1 MNDVEHPDL
10 KDSSLCI
17 LTNNTYFYTNSF
29 PNTLYMKILK
39 MPTWKTEIFQLA
51 IALILLV
58 TSSQAVFAQEH
69 IVPLGSNATIQEY
82 LNRHPTENF
91 HRVGAADTIIL
102 PFIDDFARQGIY
114 PSDSLWED
122 NDVFINSTFADSP
135 FTIGV
140 ATFDGLD
147 YAGRPHDS
155 LSSSDAISD
164 YLTSRPIDLSGLQG
178 NTSVWLSFFYQPQ
191 GLGDIPESNDSLV
204 LQFKDT
210 SGNWIRQ
217 WAVEGKPDTAF
228 TRVNINLLGNAF
240 LYKGFQFRFYNIA
253 TVNGNRDHWHLDYVI
268 LNKNTVANDS
278 IRDNSFIN
286 NKGSLLSEYSAMP
299 YKHYASLSN
308 PTAAMVP
315 EIVDSVRNIN
325 YGGTSITYVAEIYNE
340 QGFVQF
346 ASTPSTQGSA
356 SLSDIEFI
364 TPLNYTF
371 PSNLTVDS
379 TSFLLKTYFSQ
390 PGINSNAHNDTSYHM
405 QYFHN
410 YYAYDDG
417 SAEVAYGVTGNT
429 DVKMAYQFDVKM
441 ADTLRG
447 VQIYFNP
454 VGLNV
459 HTKLFQLAYWSSVSV
474 AGNTDQLVYRMINQK
489 PANIDSINGFATYLF
504 DELLVVQPGLAYV
517 GIIQN
522 EPQTIYGIGLDR
534 NTDSRSKMFYH
545 VDGFWYQTQV
555 RGSWMIRPI
564 FGDTLGSLVSVN
576 ELSYELLPFSVF
588 PNPAGELVEIQLGSA
603 SAENHS
609 FEIVNLLGST
619 IMAGEFHNSVKIN
632 ISSISK
638 GLYFIRLKNLKN
650 GSVASR
656 KLLIDK

>member
-1 MNDVEHPDL
+1 MNM
-10 KDSSLCI
+10 
-17 LTNNTYFYTNSF
+17 NNKSFYHTASIWMM
-29 PNTLYMKILK
+29 LV
-39 MPTWKTEIFQLA
+39 
-51 IALILLV
+51 IALAFLCSY
-58 TSSQAVFAQEH
+58 TSFAQEH
-69 IVPLGSNATIQEY
+69 IVPLGSNATIINY
-82 LNRHPTENF
+82 LKNHPNEIHQRTT
-91 HRVGAADTIIL
+91 VADTIIL
-102 PFIDDFARQGIY
+102 PFIDDFSRQGIY
-114 PSDSLWED
+114 PFDSLWED
-122 NDVFINSTFADSP
+122 RDVFINSTFADSP

-155 LSSSDAISD
+155 LSSSDAIAD

-191 GLGDIPESNDSLV
+191 GLGDIPEPIDSLV

-210 SGNWIRQ
+210 SGTWIRQ
-217 WAVEGKPDTAF
+217 WSLAGKADTAF
-228 TRVNINLLGNAF
+228 TRVNINILSDAF
-240 LYKGFQFRFYNIA
+240 LYKGFQFRFFNIA

-278 IRDNSFIN
+278 IRDNAFIN
-286 NKGSLLSEYSAMP
+286 NKPSLLTEFTAMP
-299 YKHYASLSN
+299 YPHYASLTN
-308 PTAAMVP
+308 PSAAIIP

-325 YGGTSITYVAEIYNE
+325 YGGTSITYVAEIHNE

-356 SLSDIEFI
+356 SNTDIEFT

-371 PSNLTVDS
+371 PTNLNVDS

-390 PGINSNAHNDTSYHM
+390 PGINTNAHNDTSYHH

-429 DVKMAYQFDVKM
+429 DVKMAYGFDVKM
-441 ADTLRG
+441 TDTLRG

-459 HTKLFQLAYWSSVSV
+459 HTKLFQLAYWSSVNV
-474 AGNTDQLVYRMINQK
+474 ASNTDNLVYKMINQK
-489 PANIDSINGFATYLF
+489 PANVDSINGFATYLF
-504 DELLVVQPGLAYV
+504 DELLVVPAGPAYV

-534 NTDSRSKMFYH
+534 NTDSRTKMFYH

-555 RGSWMIRPI
+555 RGSWMIRPL
-564 FGDTLGSLVSVN
+564 FGDTLGNLVSVN
-576 ELSYELLPFSVF
+576 EIAKNELRFSVF
-588 PNPAGELVEIQLGSA
+588 PNPGTDQIQIDLSSSSNDMHQFEIINVLGS
-603 SAENHS
+603 SILHGEFRNS
-609 FEIVNLLGST
+609 VIVNVSELRS
-619 IMAGEFHNSVKIN
+619 
-632 ISSISK
+632 
-638 GLYFIRLKNLKN
+638 GLYFVRLKNLRS
-650 GSVASR
+650 GASSNR
-656 KLLIDK
+656 KLLIEK